1 MGSVHRDTFRGGM
14 PMAGRAQRGNLP
26 VAFTSEQL
34 REAGEYELLCGRHA
48 DWCQRLVTRAE
59 TEWISDREAYWHARL
74 TREHPN
80 LRAAINYCL
89 DEVGEADCCS
99 ATSSR
104 SAWPAG

>member
-34 REAGEYELLCGRHA
+34 REAGEYELLCGRQA

-59 TEWISDREAYWHARL
+59 TEWISDREAALPGAWRPWPGSPPGC
-74 TREHPN
+74 R
-80 LRAAINYCL
+80 
-89 DEVGEADCCS
+89 VGSRDRGGS
-99 ATSSR
+99 AGGDQEGVR
-104 SAWPAG
+104 RW